1 MFGACAGWGLMSPV
15 GKDAMLHG
23 FDGIT
28 MVSFRVAGAC
38 LLFWIASLFAPK
50 EQVPWRDRL
59 MFIGAAL
66 TGLLFN
72 QCCFTI
78 GLSITSPINASIV
91 TTSMPIF
98 AMILAAL
105 ILREP
110 ITGKKALGV
119 LMGCSGALILILSS
133 AAHADARVGD
143 IRGDLLCLFAQ
154 FSFALYLSLFNPLI
168 KRYNVFTVN
177 KYMFSWATLMLLPL
191 SSYHVYGVI
200 SQPIPLLTWIEV
212 GYVVVCGTF
221 FCYILTMIG
230 QRTLR
235 PTVVSV
241 YNYVQPI
248 VAVAASLIM
257 MANAAAPLNTAASPG
272 TAAASSYD
280 EFSIL
285 AGMDNGDTDIDINMD
300 GQFDVKDCFY
310 LMAYDY
316 RKELEPA
323 IENNIL
329 SIADFDMSG
338 SVDHADS
345 DILLKYLVT
354 RKKAKGLAS
363 LIARGYER
371 EIATEAL
378 EATLASTPKN
388 VEEESLKKD
397 FFIAKNKFLKFE
409 DLYIRKQ
416 KIFAYLAR
424 KGYKYEDIK
433 RVIEE
438 EYNEA

>member
-50 EQVPWRDRL
+50 EQVPLRDRL

-230 QRTLR
+230 QCTLR

-257 MANAAAPLNTAASPG
+257 GISTMKLTHVLAVVLV
-272 TAAASSYD
+272 
-280 EFSIL
+280 FSGVWL
-285 AGMDNGDTDIDINMD
+285 V
-300 GQFDVKDCFY
+300 VKSKS
-310 LMAYDY
+310 
-316 RKELEPA
+316 RK
-323 IENNIL
+323 
-329 SIADFDMSG
+329 D
-338 SVDHADS
+338 
-345 DILLKYLVT
+345 
-354 RKKAKGLAS
+354 
-363 LIARGYER
+363 
-371 EIATEAL
+371 
-378 EATLASTPKN
+378 
-388 VEEESLKKD
+388 
-397 FFIAKNKFLKFE
+397 
-409 DLYIRKQ
+409 
-416 KIFAYLAR
+416 
-424 KGYKYEDIK
+424 
-433 RVIEE
+433 IEE
-438 EYNEA
+438 ERQEKKNV

>member
-257 MANAAAPLNTAASPG
+257 GISTMKLTHVLAVVLV
-272 TAAASSYD
+272 
-280 EFSIL
+280 FSGVWL
-285 AGMDNGDTDIDINMD
+285 VVKSKSRKDIE
-300 GQFDVKDCFY
+300 
-310 LMAYDY
+310 
-316 RKELEPA
+316 KERQE
-323 IENNIL
+323 E
-329 SIADFDMSG
+329 
-338 SVDHADS
+338 
-345 DILLKYLVT
+345 
-354 RKKAKGLAS
+354 
-363 LIARGYER
+363 
-371 EIATEAL
+371 
-378 EATLASTPKN
+378 KN
-388 VEEESLKKD
+388 V
-397 FFIAKNKFLKFE
+397 
-409 DLYIRKQ
+409 
-416 KIFAYLAR
+416 
-424 KGYKYEDIK
+424 
-433 RVIEE
+433 
-438 EYNEA
+438 